1 MPILGYD
8 RFAKTVKYCKTNV
21 PAQLKEA
28 LEPLKADDEKVR
40 EFGVNF
46 CIKQSQELMDGG
58 CRFLHYYTMN
68 LETAVIK
75 VIKGLHIMNSQKQLP
90 FKKSAAERE
99 NEDVRP
105 IFWSNKPTSYI
116 EKTQTWDEY
125 PNGRWGDSRS
135 PAFDNDD
142 GFVSYSKKF
151 KNVNAVE
158 KRKMWGQQCRTLEDI
173 SKIFVKYLSGQIKK
187 YPFSE
192 GSIALETADI
202 SQILLSLNANKLFTI
217 NS

>member
-1 MPILGYD
+1 
-8 RFAKTVKYCKTNV
+8 
-21 PAQLKEA
+21 
-28 LEPLKADDEKVR
+28 
-40 EFGVNF
+40 
-46 CIKQSQELMDGG
+46 MDAGS
-58 CRFLHYYTMN
+58 RFLHYYTMN

-75 VIKGLHIMNSQKQLP
+75 VIQKLNIIRTQKSLP
-90 FKKSAAERE
+90 FQTNSAERE

-135 PAFDNDD
+135 PAFNNDD

-158 KRKMWGQQCRTLEDI
+158 KRKMWGQQCRTMEDI
-173 SKIFVKYLSGQIKK
+173 SKIFVKYLQGKIKK
-187 YPFSE
+187 FPFSE

-202 SQILLSLNANKLFTI
+202 NQILLSLNANKLFTI